1 MRLCHSPATWH
12 LNKAII
18 SLRPTPQIP
27 GMCPG
32 ISGYCSEGYLGQQCS
47 FPCPRG
53 PAIDSVCTIDG
64 TWDPYP
70 TCLGDVRQVPV
81 PKLLI
86 VA

>member
-1 MRLCHSPATWH
+1 
-12 LNKAII
+12 
-18 SLRPTPQIP
+18 
-27 GMCPG
+27 MCPG

-70 TCLGDVRQVPV
+70 TCLGDVRQVPFQIFFQLPFIYRARLKGGPQV
-81 PKLLI
+81 W
-86 VA
+86 